1 MNNKTN
7 KAPALRCEAMVRR
20 KRYLWNKCQE
30 CGRLISYSD
39 IETGKA
45 INRMITPYS
54 DVSYESWETLCRD
67 HYKPNKQAEPRPGD
81 ALTQSQQTKGNQ

>member
-1 MNNKTN
+1 MKTE
-7 KAPALRCEAMVRR
+7 KTQAPALRCEAMVRR

-45 INRMITPYS
+45 INRMITPDS

-67 HYKPNKQAEPRPGD
+67 HYKPNKPDSA
-81 ALTQSQQTKGNQ
+81 TKERSD